1 MINKNEGPAKILVE
15 TVETRIVDGLFY
27 FELQS
32 GEEKYGFAIPL
43 GIAKALGPKMLSQVE
58 KIEAKTG
65 KKFDGGEAKETI
77 LSPWSPKK

>member
-15 TVETRIVDGLFY
+15 SLETRIIDGLFY

-43 GIAKALGPKMLSQVE
+43 AIAKALGPKMLSQVE
-58 KIEAKTG
+58 EIEKKTG

-77 LSPWSPKK
+77 LSPWSPKE